1 MRACFQLRHRPCLR
15 PPAHAQ
21 RLGQSAG
28 ARTGLD
34 RPVAKTDTIA
44 LWPLACSWMIPRRGG
59 FMQDRG
65 SYSTTQS
72 KTCRRP
78 QRHEARDTQKVS
90 ARFAFQRKASGIPS
104 VVRVRQRQHSRHPP
118 QAPLLGSAL
127 CRDPMFSH
135 QGYIFQICRAT
146 GTGIGCRRGCRDNC
160 AWHNDHH
167 RGPDPSLRSRHL

>member
-44 LWPLACSWMIPRRGG
+44 LWPLACSWMIPRCGG

-90 ARFAFQRKASGIPS
+90 ARFASQRKASGIPS

-118 QAPLLGSAL
+118 QAPLLGSGL
-127 CRDPMFSH
+127 CRDPMFWYGDRVPQRLSR
-135 QGYIFQICRAT
+135 QLCLAQRPPQRPRPESSALPLVAAIIRPT
-146 GTGIGCRRGCRDNC
+146 G
-160 AWHNDHH
+160 
-167 RGPDPSLRSRHL
+167 